1 MLRGGTERVH
11 ADARRLR
18 LLALLVFFLGTAM
31 AGYSCVCDWCG
42 AGVRERAL
50 GGATGRGYR
59 LAPPGGNPRTPAS
72 GA

>member
-1 MLRGGTERVH
+1 MLRGGTESVH

-50 GGATGRGYR
+50 GGATG
-59 LAPPGGNPRTPAS
+59 
-72 GA
+72 